1 MESLAYQYVLCQTS
15 GFKRNPQSI
24 HKKKQLAWSFGGIP
38 KNKTF
43 LVAGFYGENF
53 PPLDF
58 CSSNDSDETCEIPG
72 VFVPFQKVGGAYK
85 TEKKNGGA
93 DLSKKNLQWRF
104 GMISRSF
111 CSPCFFFPF
120 CRFAGGSR
128 QRGAIVLL
136 YTPSRS
142 RLCLR
147 CWQDSILEFWAEESF
162 EELHRP
168 RLKHAH
174 LS

>member
-85 TEKKNGGA
+85 TEKKTVVQTFQRKICNG
-93 DLSKKNLQWRF
+93 DL
-104 GMISRSF
+104 G
-111 CSPCFFFPF
+111 
-120 CRFAGGSR
+120 
-128 QRGAIVLL
+128 
-136 YTPSRS
+136 
-142 RLCLR
+142 
-147 CWQDSILEFWAEESF
+147 
-162 EELHRP
+162 
-168 RLKHAH
+168 
-174 LS
+174 